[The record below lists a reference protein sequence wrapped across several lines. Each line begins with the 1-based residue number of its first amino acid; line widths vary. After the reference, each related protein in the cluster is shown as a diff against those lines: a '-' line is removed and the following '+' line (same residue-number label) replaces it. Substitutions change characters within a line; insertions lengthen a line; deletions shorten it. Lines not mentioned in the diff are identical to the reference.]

1 MIRVTGFDSSVKLK
15 EVTCN
20 SCHAIN
26 EFDPKRDMV
35 STKPFGSTNRCLM
48 IRCGNCQQYVST
60 DNARLV
66 G

>member
-1 MIRVTGFDSSVKLK
+1 MIRVTGFDSSVTLK

-35 STKPFGSTNRCLM
+35 SMEPFGSTNRHSM
-48 IRCGNCQQYVST
+48 IRCGNCHQYVST
-60 DNARLV
+60 DKARLV

>member
-1 MIRVTGFDSSVKLK
+1 MIRVIGFDSSVTLK

-35 STKPFGSTNRCLM
+35 SAEPFGSTNRHSM
-48 IRCGNCQQYVST
+48 IRCGNCHQYVST
-60 DNARLV
+60 DKNRLV